1 MVRDAHVVTGA
12 FGYSGRW
19 IAKELLNCGN
29 RVRTLTNAIGRDD
42 PFDGQVEVS
51 PIDFSDHDL
60 LVSTLSDADVLYNT
74 YWVRY
79 KDKKGGYSHNIAVSN
94 TRKLISA
101 AQDAGIRRIVHFSV
115 AHPDKAPDWTYFNGK
130 MEVERMITES
140 SLSYAILRP
149 TVFFGGKRDVLIN
162 NMAWL
167 IRRFPVFGVFG
178 LGSYPIQPVH
188 ISDVARIAVEHGVLS
203 TNLILD
209 VAGPEKF
216 SYYEYVKL
224 ITQSMGLRRA
234 IIPVPPIVGWIVGK
248 AVGILVS
255 DRVITRAEIRGLMN
269 GLMASDDEPLGAVK
283 FSEWIEENGTTLGLI
298 YQNDMKERK
307 YKSPILFHESPNSTE

>member
-1 MVRDAHVVTGA
+1 MVRDSHVVTGA

-19 IAKELLNCGN
+19 IAKELLNCGH

-51 PIDFSDHDL
+51 PIDFSDHNS
-60 LVSTLSDADVLYNT
+60 LVSTLTDADVLYNT

-101 AQDAGIRRIVHFSV
+101 AEDAGIRRIVHFSV

-203 TNLILD
+203 ANLILD

-224 ITQSMGLRRA
+224 ITQSMALKRI

-269 GLMASDDEPLGAVK
+269 GLMASDAEPLGAVK

-307 YKSPILFHESPNSTE
+307 YKSPVLFHESPSSTE